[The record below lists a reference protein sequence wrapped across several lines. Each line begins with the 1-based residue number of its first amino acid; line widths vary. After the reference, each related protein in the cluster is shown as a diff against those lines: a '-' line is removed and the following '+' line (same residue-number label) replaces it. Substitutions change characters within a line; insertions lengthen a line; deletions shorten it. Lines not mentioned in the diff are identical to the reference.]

1 MKSSIRIGIG
11 YDVHCLVENRQL
23 ILGGVHIPYSRGLQG
38 HSDAD
43 VLLHAISD
51 AVLGA
56 AGLGDIGRHFPDT
69 DPAWQGV
76 DSRRILE
83 TVCEL
88 AREKGYGCVNVDAV
102 VVAQKPKLAPY
113 MGDMRI
119 NVAECLGIP
128 VEDVNIKATTTE
140 GLGLEGRSEGISAQ
154 AVVLLMKHDSAGSQQ
169 A

>member
-1 MKSSIRIGIG
+1 MQPVMRIGIG
-11 YDVHCLVENRQL
+11 YDAHRLVEGRAL
-23 ILGGVHIPYSRGLQG
+23 VLGGVTIPHSLGLLG

-56 AGLGDIGRHFPDT
+56 TGLGDIGRHFPDT
-69 DPAWQGV
+69 DPAWKGV
-76 DSRRILE
+76 DSRKILA
-83 TVCEL
+83 TVSEL

-102 VVAQKPKLAPY
+102 VVAQKPKLASY

-128 VEDVNIKATTTE
+128 VEEINIKATTTE
-140 GLGLEGRSEGISAQ
+140 GLGPEGRCEGISAQ
-154 AVVLLMKHDSAGSQQ
+154 AVVLMLKI
-169 A
+169 